1 MTHDYAEY
9 LLRQWGLWCLSGR
22 TDLGYPHQAAFL
34 NGQPVPATNTLAIQD
49 ETAMKVQK
57 ALIEL
62 DRAHRRT
69 AEMRYVKMRSVRNED
84 IARYLGCSVRTLQNR
99 VERIRVA
106 VTRLMD

>member
-49 ETAMKVQK
+49 ETALKVQK
-57 ALIEL
+57 ALYEL

-69 AEMRYVKMRSVRNED
+69 ADMRYVKMRSVRNED
-84 IARYLGCSVRTLQNR
+84 IA
-99 VERIRVA
+99 
-106 VTRLMD
+106 